1 VREGDDENAQ
11 HTPYESGGEDYLSL
25 LEGRHA
31 LFAEVQRLLSTAAPQ
46 IITLLD
52 DIKLS

>member
-1 VREGDDENAQ
+1 MREGDDENAQ